1 MLTTKIVLILNLMD
15 SKKNNNEMKFEYD
28 FKEHNGGQT

>member
-15 SKKNNNEMKFEYD
+15 SKKNNEMKFEYD
-28 FKEHNGGQT
+28 FKEHNGG